1 MNKRVAYFLGA
12 LVMAA
17 VGLVPVKASA
27 GWGWWGGPGIIITI
41 APRWGSGYYGYRPYG
56 YYGYSGYPYY
66 GYRHYGYRHYGY
78 RRYGY
83 YSRLGH
89 CARHSHRRWH

>member
-27 GWGWWGGPGIIITI
+27 GWGWWGGPGISITI
-41 APRWGSGYYGYRPYG
+41 GPRWGSGYYGYRPYG

-66 GYRHYGYRHYGY
+66 GYRHYGYRRYSYYGH
-78 RRYGY
+78 R
-83 YSRLGH
+83 GH
-89 CARHSHRRWH
+89 WARHAHRRWH